1 MSRSKISKIKRKKII
16 ERDNYTCQVCGCNIT
31 DETIETSEGA
41 HIYPKNYYNIDHIIP
56 VSKGGTNK
64 DENLRATCRK
74 CNLSRNNRQ
83 IEDYINLYKSMIID
97 FEKRAKATKED
108 AVEIEG
114 KEEYLKGLKEIK
126 ALFNQGIDSEIKRV
140 VK

>member
-1 MSRSKISKIKRKKII
+1 MSRNKISKIKRKKII
-16 ERDNYTCQVCGCNIT
+16 ERDNYTCQVCGCKIT
-31 DETIETSEGA
+31 DETIETSEGV

-97 FEKRAKATKED
+97 FEKRAKAID
-108 AVEIEG
+108 DVVDIEG
-114 KEEYLKGLKEIK
+114 KEEYLKGLEEIK
-126 ALFNQGIDSEIKRV
+126 ALFNQRIDSEIKRV